1 MGKKNE
7 MLNENILKLHDVL
20 SSHVYRKVM
29 KLITVSAAG
38 LSNSRIA
45 DNKLICD
52 QIRQFSIKVTK
63 RNFESWKKTTKII

>member
-1 MGKKNE
+1 MTFS
-7 MLNENILKLHDVL
+7 VL
-20 SSHVYRKVM
+20 TFIGKVM

-63 RNFESWKKTTKII
+63 RNFESWKKKLKLYRGKKYHKSFDTN